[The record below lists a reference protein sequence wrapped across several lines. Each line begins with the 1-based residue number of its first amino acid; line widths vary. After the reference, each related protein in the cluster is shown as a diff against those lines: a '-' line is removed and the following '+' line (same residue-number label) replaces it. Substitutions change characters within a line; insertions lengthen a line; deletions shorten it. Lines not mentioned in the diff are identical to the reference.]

1 MDVTLH
7 RAGLDEASKIH
18 EMQIKAFLPLL
29 TKYRDYETNPANEPL
44 ERVIDRLNQAFTDY
58 YIIRNSNISV
68 GAIRI
73 QRKENHIY
81 RIGPLFILPEHQGK
95 GIAQKV
101 LSIIEDKYSDAR
113 FWELDTIL
121 QEQGNCYLYEK
132 LGYQRTGKV
141 IQINDKMTI
150 VSYEKRL

>member
-1 MDVTLH
+1 MDVALH